1 MKSSKYQRR
10 FYRDWVK
17 AKSLYLSQIAEKETD
32 LQILT
37 DRPLDKTFLRQRIRY
52 YRWQIEKY
60 ISRDPR
66 FLASL
71 KPVAVELNAAPIVKR
86 MSRAAGA
93 ANVGPMA
100 AVAGAIA
107 EYLGRDLLK
116 QGCLEVIIENGGD
129 IFLKLKKTR
138 KIGLYTGREKLG
150 QNLALTIRPEQTPLG
165 ICTSSGT
172 IGHSLSFGRAEAA
185 VVLSR
190 NASLAD
196 AVATAVGNRVKTKND
211 LEPAVEFARSIKGVS
226 GVVIIL
232 KNNLIGWGK
241 TLELCG

>member
-1 MKSSKYQRR
+1 MKSSEYQRR

-17 AKSLYLSQIAEKETD
+17 AKSLYLSQFTEKETD

-37 DRPLDKTFLRQRIRY
+37 DQPIDKTFLRQRIRY

-66 FLASL
+66 FLTSL
-71 KPVAVELNAAPIVKR
+71 KPVAVELNAAPIIKR
-86 MSRAAGA
+86 MSAASQA

-129 IFLKLKKTR
+129 IFLKLKETR
-138 KIGLYTGREKLG
+138 KIGLYAGREKLG
-150 QNLALTIRPEQTPLG
+150 RSIILKVSPENTPLG
-165 ICTSSGT
+165 ICTSSGV
-172 IGHSLSFGRAEAA
+172 IGHSLSFGQAESAM
-185 VVLSR
+185 VLAK
-190 NASLAD
+190 NVALAD

-211 LEPAVEFARSIKGVS
+211 LKPAVEFARSIKGVS

-232 KNNLIGWGK
+232 KNNLISWGK